1 MSKLDND
8 LKFLLIVVMGF
19 GLMFGGL
26 FITSKIRCE
35 SKAKALGYSCDYKL
49 YQGCLLIKP
58 DGKRVLL
65 EQLRD
70 FDN

>member
-1 MSKLDND
+1 MKKEASI
-8 LKFLLIVVMGF
+8 IVELACIAGVF
-19 GLMFGGL
+19 IFVLGGAYL
-26 FITSKIRCE
+26 VNLCE
-35 SKAKALGYSCDYKL
+35 CYSKAKALEYQCDYKPF
-49 YQGCLLIKP
+49 QGCLLIKP

>member
-1 MSKLDND
+1 MDEL
-8 LKFLLIVVMGF
+8 FLNLLAVVIVF
-19 GLMFGGL
+19 GLIFGGV
-26 FITSKIRCE
+26 FITSKIECE
-35 SKAKALGYSCDYKL
+35 SKAEALGYSCDYKFF
-49 YQGCLLIKP
+49 QGCLLIKP